1 MKYTWNE
8 VYMEG
13 SKMDFIE
20 IIPVKGG
27 NLPSDFMF
35 YKNEEAISVQRYL
48 VFRVGCSFME
58 IIRKCIVVGIFPNWG
73 TLSYQYGIF
82 HPDFT
87 VNVGLFGPSQLGP
100 ACSRHKGIDGV
111 FFNLSD

>member
-1 MKYTWNE
+1 
-8 VYMEG
+8 
-13 SKMDFIE
+13 MDFTE

-58 IIRKCIVVGIFPNWG
+58 IIRKSRKLWEFFPSG
-73 TLSYQYGIF
+73 
-82 HPDFT
+82 
-87 VNVGLFGPSQLGP
+87 GPSPSSMGILLYIYGPSRSGP
-100 ACSRHKGIDGV
+100 AVDTRVLIECFLTFLIINV
-111 FFNLSD
+111 

>member
-1 MKYTWNE
+1 
-8 VYMEG
+8 
-13 SKMDFIE
+13 MDFIE

>member
-1 MKYTWNE
+1 MKYTWKAK
-8 VYMEG
+8 
-13 SKMDFIE
+13 KMDFIE

-58 IIRKCIVVGIFPNWG
+58 IFRKCIVVGIFPIRG
-73 TLSYQYGIF
+73 TLSFQYGNFI
-82 HPDFT
+82 
-87 VNVGLFGPSQLGP
+87 L
-100 ACSRHKGIDGV
+100 I
-111 FFNLSD
+111 LS

>member
-1 MKYTWNE
+1 
-8 VYMEG
+8 
-13 SKMDFIE
+13 MDFIE

-58 IIRKCIVVGIFPNWG
+58 IIRKCIVVGIFPIRG
-73 TLSYQYGIF
+73 TLSFQYGIF
-82 HPDFT
+82 HPDFI
-87 VNVGLFGPSQLGP
+87 VNVGLLDHLNWALHAVDTRVLMECFSTFL
-100 ACSRHKGIDGV
+100 IDV
-111 FFNLSD
+111 